1 MQMTLEGF
9 EDYYGPNDG
18 LQERA
23 TKELIDSFME
33 GRTLNP
39 SARYICKTMINIARN
54 FDALN
59 AKGRDTSRV
68 MAQLLAWYQEL
79 ETKFPSQ
86 KEIDPALAGLLQ
98 EAKA

>member
-79 ETKFPSQ
+79 ETKFPAQ
-86 KEIDPALAGLLQ
+86 KEIDPALAELLQ

>member
-9 EDYYGPNDG
+9 EDYYMPNEG

-23 TKELIDSFME
+23 TKELIDSFVE

-39 SARYICKTMINIARN
+39 SARYICKTMINISRN

-68 MAQLLAWYQEL
+68 MAQLLSWYQEL
-79 ETKFPSQ
+79 ETKFSTQ

>member
-23 TKELIDSFME
+23 TKELIDSFVE
-33 GRTLNP
+33 GRTLTP

-79 ETKFPSQ
+79 ETKFPAQ
-86 KEIDPALAGLLQ
+86 EEIAPAVAGLLQ

>member
-1 MQMTLEGF
+1 MQMTLPGF
-9 EDYYGPNDG
+9 DDYYMPDEG
-18 LQERA
+18 LQEKA
-23 TKELIDSFME
+23 TKELIDSFTE

-39 SARYICKTMINIARN
+39 SAVYICKTMINIARN

-68 MAQLLAWYQEL
+68 MAQLLSWYQEL
-79 ETKFPSQ
+79 ETKFPAKQ
-86 KEIDPALAGLLQ
+86 ELAPELAGLLS

>member
-79 ETKFPSQ
+79 ETKFPPQ

>member
-79 ETKFPSQ
+79 ETKFPAQ
-86 KEIDPALAGLLQ
+86 KEIDHALAGLLQ

>member
-1 MQMTLEGF
+1 
-9 EDYYGPNDG
+9 
-18 LQERA
+18 
-23 TKELIDSFME
+23 
-33 GRTLNP
+33 
-39 SARYICKTMINIARN
+39 MINIARN

-79 ETKFPSQ
+79 ETKFPAQ

>member
-9 EDYYGPNDG
+9 DDYYGPNEG

-23 TKELIDSFME
+23 TKELIDSFVE
-33 GRTLNP
+33 GRSLTP
-39 SARYICKTMINIARN
+39 SARYVCKTMINISRN

-79 ETKFPSQ
+79 ETKFPEQ

>member
-79 ETKFPSQ
+79 ETKFPAQ
-86 KEIDPALAGLLQ
+86 KEIDPALDGLLQ